1 VYLGTG
7 PSARDLLYPSHP
19 TPCEITPG
27 RLILRH
33 EEVVGK
39 YAASSLAALSQ
50 GVQDGHH
57 SFLYRTILPEAGQ
70 KGKAVRPANDV
81 SVLVV
86 DRDNDLLFTPL
97 LWTVANGRASPN
109 NVIVPIRDFQKG
121 RRFHVLHAEIESID
135 LDRKEVQTG
144 RSIDG

>member
-1 VYLGTG
+1 
-7 PSARDLLYPSHP
+7 LYPSHQ
-19 TPCEITPG
+19 TPCEITPD

-33 EEVVGK
+33 EEVVGRC
-39 YAASSLAALSQ
+39 AASSLAALSQ

-109 NVIVPIRDFQKG
+109 NVIGVLQTPPSLSTIDDEPTTGSGKPLLMKEKKKG
-121 RRFHVLHAEIESID
+121 RFI
-135 LDRKEVQTG
+135 
-144 RSIDG
+144 